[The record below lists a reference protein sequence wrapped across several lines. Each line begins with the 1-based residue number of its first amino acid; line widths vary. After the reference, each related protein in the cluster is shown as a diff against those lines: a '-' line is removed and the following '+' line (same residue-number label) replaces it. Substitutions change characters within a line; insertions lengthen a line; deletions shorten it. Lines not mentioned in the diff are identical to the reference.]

1 MRPDLRNL
9 QQGEP
14 GADYRL
20 EDQVGY
26 WLRRA
31 YQRHMAI
38 FAGIMADL
46 DLTSMQFA
54 ALVKLRE
61 LKAVSQTE
69 LGRLT
74 GMDRATI
81 SGVVARLRRRDLVL
95 YKPDP
100 LDRRSRIIVLTPGG
114 EALLGDAM
122 QRIDRVT
129 EQTLE
134 PIDAAERDSLRAILQ
149 KMG

>member
-1 MRPDLRNL
+1 MKPEQRTPSTD
-9 QQGEP
+9 P
-14 GADYRL
+14 ADSYRL
-20 EDQVGY
+20 EHQVGY

-38 FAGIMADL
+38 FAGIMSDL

-54 ALVKLRE
+54 ALVKLHE

-81 SGVVARLRRRDLVL
+81 SGVVARLKRRNLVL

-100 LDRRSRIIVLTPGG
+100 LDKRSRIIALTPAGDT
-114 EALLGDAM
+114 LLHEAM
-122 QRIDRVT
+122 QRIGRVT

-134 PIDAAERDSLRAILQ
+134 PIGSADRDSLRAILQ

>member
-1 MRPDLRNL
+1 MKPEQRTPSSD
-9 QQGEP
+9 P
-14 GADYRL
+14 ADSYRL
-20 EDQVGY
+20 EHQVGY

-38 FAGIMADL
+38 FAGIMSDL

-54 ALVKLRE
+54 ALVKLHE

-81 SGVVARLRRRDLVL
+81 SGVVARLKRRDLVL

-100 LDRRSRIIVLTPGG
+100 LDKRSRIIVLTPAG
-114 EALLGDAM
+114 ESLLHEAM
-122 QRIDRVT
+122 ERIGRVT

-134 PIDAAERDSLRAILQ
+134 PIGAADRESLRSILQ

>member
-1 MRPDLRNL
+1 MKPEQRTPSND
-9 QQGEP
+9 P
-14 GADYRL
+14 ADSYRL
-20 EDQVGY
+20 EHQVGY

-38 FAGIMADL
+38 FAGIMSDL

-54 ALVKLRE
+54 ALVKLHE

-81 SGVVARLRRRDLVL
+81 SGVVARLKRRSLVL
-95 YKPDP
+95 YTPDP
-100 LDRRSRIIVLTPGG
+100 LDKRSRIIALTPAGD
-114 EALLGDAM
+114 ALLHEAM
-122 QRIDRVT
+122 QRIGRVT

-134 PIDAAERDSLRAILQ
+134 PIGATDRDSLRSILQ

>member
-1 MRPDLRNL
+1 MKPEQRNL
-9 QQGEP
+9 VGDDP
-14 GADYRL
+14 ADLYRL
-20 EDQVGY
+20 EEQVGY

-38 FAGIMADL
+38 FAGIMSDL

-54 ALVKLRE
+54 ALVRLRD

-81 SGVVARLRRRDLVL
+81 SGVVARLKRRDLVL

-100 LDRRSRIIVLTPGG
+100 VDKRSRIIALTSAG
-114 EALLGDAM
+114 ESLLADAM

-129 EQTLE
+129 DQTLE
-134 PIDAAERDSLRAILQ
+134 PIEPAERDNLRAILQ
-149 KMG
+149 KMA

>member
-1 MRPDLRNL
+1 MKPEQRKLAGDDP
-9 QQGEP
+9 
-14 GADYRL
+14 ADSYRL

-38 FAGIMADL
+38 FAGIMSDL
-46 DLTSMQFA
+46 DLTSTQFA

-81 SGVVARLRRRDLVL
+81 SGVVARLKRRDLVL

-100 LDRRSRIIVLTPGG
+100 LDRRSRIIALMPAG
-114 EALLGDAM
+114 EALLAEAM
-122 QRIDRVT
+122 QRIGRVT
-129 EQTLE
+129 DQTLE
-134 PIDAAERDSLRAILQ
+134 PIEPMERDNLRVILQ
-149 KMG
+149 RMA

>member
-1 MRPDLRNL
+1 MKPEQRTLSTDP
-9 QQGEP
+9 
-14 GADYRL
+14 ADSYRL
-20 EDQVGY
+20 EHQVGY

-38 FAGIMADL
+38 FAGIMSDL

-54 ALVKLRE
+54 ALVKLHE

-81 SGVVARLRRRDLVL
+81 SGVVARLKRRSLVL

-100 LDRRSRIIVLTPGG
+100 LDKRSRIIALTPAGD
-114 EALLGDAM
+114 ALLSEAM
-122 QRIDRVT
+122 QRIGRVT

-134 PIDAAERDSLRAILQ
+134 PIAPADRDSLRAILQ

>member
-1 MRPDLRNL
+1 MKAEQRTL
-9 QQGEP
+9 QGFEP
-14 GADYRL
+14 VDSYRL

-38 FAGIMADL
+38 FASVMSDL

-54 ALVKLRE
+54 ALVKLHE

-81 SGVVARLRRRDLVL
+81 SGVVARLKRRDLVL

-100 LDRRSRIIVLTPGG
+100 LDKRSRIIALTPAG
-114 EALLGDAM
+114 ECLLADAI
-122 QRIDRVT
+122 QRIGRVT

-134 PIDAAERDSLRAILQ
+134 PIDPAARESLRAILQ

>member
-1 MRPDLRNL
+1 MKPEQRTPSSD
-9 QQGEP
+9 P
-14 GADYRL
+14 ADSYRL
-20 EDQVGY
+20 EHQVGY

-38 FAGIMADL
+38 FAGIMSDL

-54 ALVKLRE
+54 ALVKLHE

-81 SGVVARLRRRDLVL
+81 SGVVARLKRRNLVL

-100 LDRRSRIIVLTPGG
+100 LDKRSRIIALTPAGDS
-114 EALLGDAM
+114 LLSEAM
-122 QRIDRVT
+122 QRIGRVT

-134 PIDAAERDSLRAILQ
+134 PIGAADRESLRAILQ

>member
-1 MRPDLRNL
+1 MKPEQRTPSSD
-9 QQGEP
+9 P
-14 GADYRL
+14 ADSYRL
-20 EDQVGY
+20 EHQVGY

-38 FAGIMADL
+38 FAGVMSDL

-54 ALVKLRE
+54 ALVKLHE

-81 SGVVARLRRRDLVL
+81 SGVVARLKRRSLVL

-100 LDRRSRIIVLTPGG
+100 LDKRSRIIALTPAG
-114 EALLGDAM
+114 ETLLHEAM
-122 QRIDRVT
+122 QRIGRVT

-134 PIDAAERDSLRAILQ
+134 PIEPAERDNLRAILQ

>member
-1 MRPDLRNL
+1 MKPEQRTPSSDPADL
-9 QQGEP
+9 
-14 GADYRL
+14 YRL

-38 FAGIMADL
+38 FAGIMSDL

-74 GMDRATI
+74 GMDRATV
-81 SGVVARLRRRDLVL
+81 SGVVARLKRRGLVL

-100 LDRRSRIIVLTPGG
+100 LDKRSRIIALTPAG
-114 EALLGDAM
+114 EALLVEAM
-122 QRIDRVT
+122 QRIGRVT
-129 EQTLE
+129 DQTLE
-134 PIDAAERDSLRAILQ
+134 PIDAAERESLRAILERL
-149 KMG
+149 G

>member
-1 MRPDLRNL
+1 MKPEQRTL
-9 QQGEP
+9 QGYEP
-14 GADYRL
+14 ADSYRL

-38 FAGIMADL
+38 FSAVMSDL

-81 SGVVARLRRRDLVL
+81 SGVVARLKRRDLVL

-100 LDRRSRIIVLTPGG
+100 LDKRSRIIALTLEG
-114 EALLGDAM
+114 ESLLAAAM
-122 QRIDRVT
+122 NRIGRVT
-129 EQTLE
+129 ELTLE
-134 PIDAAERDSLRAILQ
+134 PIEPPERESLLAILQ
-149 KMG
+149 RMG

>member
-1 MRPDLRNL
+1 MKPEQRTPSTD
-9 QQGEP
+9 P
-14 GADYRL
+14 ADSYRL
-20 EDQVGY
+20 EHQVGY

-38 FAGIMADL
+38 FAGIMSDL

-54 ALVKLRE
+54 ALVKLHE

-81 SGVVARLRRRDLVL
+81 SGVVARLKRRNLVL

-100 LDRRSRIIVLTPGG
+100 LDKRSRIIALTPAGDT
-114 EALLGDAM
+114 LLHEAM
-122 QRIDRVT
+122 QRIGRVT

-134 PIDAAERDSLRAILQ
+134 PIGAADRDSLRVILQ

>member
-1 MRPDLRNL
+1 MKPEQRTPSSD
-9 QQGEP
+9 P
-14 GADYRL
+14 ADSYRL
-20 EDQVGY
+20 EHQVGY

-31 YQRHMAI
+31 YKRHMAI
-38 FAGIMADL
+38 FAGIMSDL

-54 ALVKLRE
+54 ALVKLHE

-81 SGVVARLRRRDLVL
+81 SGVVARLKRRNLVL

-100 LDRRSRIIVLTPGG
+100 LDKRSRIIALTPAG
-114 EALLGDAM
+114 ETLLHEAM
-122 QRIDRVT
+122 QRIGRVT

-134 PIDAAERDSLRAILQ
+134 PIGAVDRESLRAILQ

>member
-1 MRPDLRNL
+1 MKPEQRTPSSDL
-9 QQGEP
+9 
-14 GADYRL
+14 ADSYRL
-20 EDQVGY
+20 EHQVGY

-38 FAGIMADL
+38 FASIMSDL

-54 ALVKLRE
+54 ALVKLHE

-81 SGVVARLRRRDLVL
+81 SGVVARLKRRNLVL

-100 LDRRSRIIVLTPGG
+100 LDKRSRIIALTPAG
-114 EALLGDAM
+114 ETLLHEAM
-122 QRIDRVT
+122 QRIGRVT

-134 PIDAAERDSLRAILQ
+134 PIGAADRDSLRAILQ

>member
-1 MRPDLRNL
+1 MKPEQRTPSTD
-9 QQGEP
+9 P
-14 GADYRL
+14 ADSYRL
-20 EDQVGY
+20 EHQVGY

-38 FAGIMADL
+38 FAGIMSDL

-54 ALVKLRE
+54 ALVKLHE

-81 SGVVARLRRRDLVL
+81 SGVVARLKRRNLVL

-100 LDRRSRIIVLTPGG
+100 LDKRSRIIALTPAGD
-114 EALLGDAM
+114 ALLHEAM
-122 QRIDRVT
+122 QRIGRVT

-134 PIDAAERDSLRAILQ
+134 PIGAADRESLRVILQ

>member
-1 MRPDLRNL
+1 MKPEQRTPSTD
-9 QQGEP
+9 P
-14 GADYRL
+14 TDSYRL
-20 EDQVGY
+20 EHQVGY

-38 FAGIMADL
+38 FAGIMSDL

-54 ALVKLRE
+54 ALVKLHE

-81 SGVVARLRRRDLVL
+81 SGVVARLKRRNLVL

-100 LDRRSRIIVLTPGG
+100 LDKRSRIIALTPAG
-114 EALLGDAM
+114 ESLLHDAM
-122 QRIDRVT
+122 QRIGRVT

-134 PIDAAERDSLRAILQ
+134 PIEPAERDSLRAILQ
-149 KMG
+149 RMG

>member
-1 MRPDLRNL
+1 MRAAARRAEFDT
-9 QQGEP
+9 E
-14 GADYRL
+14 YRL

-38 FAGIMADL
+38 FAASMGDL
-46 DLTSMQFA
+46 DLTSTQFA

-61 LKAVSQTE
+61 LGAAPQTE

-81 SGVVARLRRRDLVL
+81 SGVVARLQKRGLVQL
-95 YKPDP
+95 RADP
-100 LDRRSRIIVLTPGG
+100 QDRRARIIALTSAGG
-114 EALLGDAM
+114 DLLAQAL
-122 QRIDRVT
+122 RRVEQVS
-129 EQTLE
+129 EQTLAPVGAGE
-134 PIDAAERDSLRAILQ
+134 AIALHETLRKL
-149 KMG
+149 G

>member
-1 MRPDLRNL
+1 MKPEQRTPSTD
-9 QQGEP
+9 P
-14 GADYRL
+14 ADSYRL
-20 EDQVGY
+20 EHQVGY

-38 FAGIMADL
+38 FAGIMSDL

-54 ALVKLRE
+54 ALVKLHE

-81 SGVVARLRRRDLVL
+81 SGVVARLKRRNLVL

-100 LDRRSRIIVLTPGG
+100 LDKRSRIIALTPAG
-114 EALLGDAM
+114 ETLLHEAM
-122 QRIDRVT
+122 HRIGRVT

-134 PIDAAERDSLRAILQ
+134 PIGAADRDSLREILQ

>member
-1 MRPDLRNL
+1 MKPEQRTPSSD
-9 QQGEP
+9 P
-14 GADYRL
+14 ADSYRL
-20 EDQVGY
+20 EHQVGY

-38 FAGIMADL
+38 FAGIMSDL

-54 ALVKLRE
+54 ALVKLHE

-81 SGVVARLRRRDLVL
+81 SGVVARLKRRNLVL

-100 LDRRSRIIVLTPGG
+100 LDKRSRIIALTPAG
-114 EALLGDAM
+114 ETLLHEAM
-122 QRIDRVT
+122 QRISRVT

-134 PIDAAERDSLRAILQ
+134 PIDAADRDSLRAILQ

>member
-1 MRPDLRNL
+1 MKPDLRRL
-9 QQGEP
+9 QGDQP
-14 GADYRL
+14 GGDYRL

-38 FAGIMADL
+38 FAGIMSDL

-54 ALVKLRE
+54 ALVKLHE

-81 SGVVARLRRRDLVL
+81 SGVVARLKRRNLVL

-100 LDRRSRIIVLTPGG
+100 LDKRSRISALTPAGD
-114 EALLGDAM
+114 ALLGEAM
-122 QRIDRVT
+122 QRIGHVT

-134 PIDAAERDSLRAILQ
+134 PIDPADRDSLRAILQ

>member
-1 MRPDLRNL
+1 MKPEQRKLAGDDP
-9 QQGEP
+9 
-14 GADYRL
+14 ADSYRL

-38 FAGIMADL
+38 FAQIMSDL

-81 SGVVARLRRRDLVL
+81 SGVVARLKRRDLVL

-100 LDRRSRIIVLTPGG
+100 LDKRSRIIALTLVGDS
-114 EALLGDAM
+114 LLADAM
-122 QRIDRVT
+122 QRIDSVT
-129 EQTLE
+129 DQTLE
-134 PIDAAERDSLRAILQ
+134 PIEPTERHSLRAILQ
-149 KMG
+149 KMA

>member
-1 MRPDLRNL
+1 MKPEQRMPSTD
-9 QQGEP
+9 P
-14 GADYRL
+14 ADSYRL

-38 FAGIMADL
+38 FAGIMSDL

-69 LGRLT
+69 LGRLI
-74 GMDRATI
+74 GIDRATI
-81 SGVVARLRRRDLVL
+81 SGVVARLKRRDLVL

-100 LDRRSRIIVLTPGG
+100 LDKRSRIIALTPAG
-114 EALLGDAM
+114 ESLLADSM
-122 QRIDRVT
+122 RRIGRVT

-134 PIDAAERDSLRAILQ
+134 PIGAAERDSLRTILQ

>member
-1 MRPDLRNL
+1 MKPEQRTPSTD
-9 QQGEP
+9 P
-14 GADYRL
+14 ADSYRL
-20 EDQVGY
+20 EHQVGY

-38 FAGIMADL
+38 FAGIMSDL

-54 ALVKLRE
+54 ALVKLHE

-81 SGVVARLRRRDLVL
+81 SGVVARLKRRNLVL

-100 LDRRSRIIVLTPGG
+100 LDKRSRIIALTPAGDT
-114 EALLGDAM
+114 LLHEAM
-122 QRIDRVT
+122 QRIGRVT

-134 PIDAAERDSLRAILQ
+134 PIGAADSDSLRAILQ

>member
-1 MRPDLRNL
+1 MKPEQRTPSND
-9 QQGEP
+9 P
-14 GADYRL
+14 ADFYRL
-20 EDQVGY
+20 EQQVGY

-38 FAGIMADL
+38 FAGIMSDL

-54 ALVKLRE
+54 ALVKLHE

-81 SGVVARLRRRDLVL
+81 SGVVARLKRRNLVL

-100 LDRRSRIIVLTPGG
+100 LDKRSRIIALTAAGDSLLT
-114 EALLGDAM
+114 EAM
-122 QRIDRVT
+122 RRIDRVT

-134 PIDAAERDSLRAILQ
+134 PIGTAERESLRTILQ

>member
-1 MRPDLRNL
+1 MKPEQRTPSSDL
-9 QQGEP
+9 
-14 GADYRL
+14 ADSYRL
-20 EDQVGY
+20 EHQVGY

-38 FAGIMADL
+38 FAGIMSDL

-54 ALVKLRE
+54 ALVKLHE

-81 SGVVARLRRRDLVL
+81 SGVVARLKRRSLVL
-95 YKPDP
+95 YTPDP
-100 LDRRSRIIVLTPGG
+100 LDKRSRIIALTPAGDS
-114 EALLGDAM
+114 LLHEAM
-122 QRIDRVT
+122 QRIGRVT

-134 PIDAAERDSLRAILQ
+134 PIGATDRESLRSILQ

>member
-1 MRPDLRNL
+1 MKPDLRKI
-9 QQGEP
+9 QGDNP
-14 GADYRL
+14 ADSYRL

-38 FAGIMADL
+38 FAGIMSDL

-81 SGVVARLRRRDLVL
+81 SGVVARLKRRDLVL

-100 LDRRSRIIVLTPGG
+100 LDKRSRIIALTPAG
-114 EALLGDAM
+114 EALLTDAM
-122 QRIDRVT
+122 RRIDRVT

-134 PIDAAERDSLRAILQ
+134 PIGGVERESLRAILQ

>member
-1 MRPDLRNL
+1 MKPEQRTPSSD
-9 QQGEP
+9 P
-14 GADYRL
+14 ADSYRL
-20 EDQVGY
+20 EHQVGY

-38 FAGIMADL
+38 FAGIMSDL

-54 ALVKLRE
+54 ALVKLHE

-81 SGVVARLRRRDLVL
+81 SGVVARLKRRNLVL

-100 LDRRSRIIVLTPGG
+100 LDKRSRIIALTPAG
-114 EALLGDAM
+114 ETLLHQAM
-122 QRIDRVT
+122 ERIGRVT

-134 PIDAAERDSLRAILQ
+134 PIGAADRDSLREILQ